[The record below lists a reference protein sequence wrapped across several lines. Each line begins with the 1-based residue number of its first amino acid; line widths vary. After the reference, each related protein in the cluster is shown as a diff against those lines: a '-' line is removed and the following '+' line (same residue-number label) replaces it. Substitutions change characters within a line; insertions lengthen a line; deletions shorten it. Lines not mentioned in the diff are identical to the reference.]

1 LDVLRGVKGLSV
13 ACGPTKRTLPGL
25 SRLFLGRS
33 ESRLRGRGLPPA
45 AEGGLSIPRSDNRDR
60 LGGGSAEVAVSEA
73 VDPSWLSRTETKLV
87 WDLLAVRL
95 SRSLWNFRFV
105 VFKATGAAMMSRAA
119 PCSRR
124 SYFGLRKLVESVGR
138 SLL

>member
-1 LDVLRGVKGLSV
+1 MPK
-13 ACGPTKRTLPGL
+13 
-25 SRLFLGRS
+25 
-33 ESRLRGRGLPPA
+33 
-45 AEGGLSIPRSDNRDR
+45 SDSRDR

-105 VFKATGAAMMSRAA
+105 VFKATGAAIIIRAA

-124 SYFGLRKLVESVGR
+124 SYFGLRKIVEGVGR
-138 SLL
+138 NLR